1 MKNMDQKDTEQ
12 KKTGTRPEKLHGETP
27 APLVEVDGGS
37 AKIFEEIRKKLEM
50 AEAMKELFDE
60 DKVEHHHGSAE
71 PEGD

>member
-1 MKNMDQKDTEQ
+1 MTGMDQKEPEQ
-12 KKTGTRPEKLHGETP
+12 SEREIKP
-27 APLVEVDGGS
+27 AEEPGDIPSPLAQVSGRS
-37 AKIFEEIRKKLEM
+37 AELFEEIRKKLEM